1 MFETTNQIGFI
12 VGYIKLVN
20 SEKLVYKPNSPFTM
34 AISTINI
41 DPSINPSYIFK
52 KQLRRRFLAATNRTN
67 PRKMRKESIVFV
79 FMFNMF

>member
-41 DPSINPSYIFK
+41 DPSINPSYILK
-52 KQLRRRFLAATNRTN
+52 KNFADD
-67 PRKMRKESIVFV
+67 F
-79 FMFNMF
+79 